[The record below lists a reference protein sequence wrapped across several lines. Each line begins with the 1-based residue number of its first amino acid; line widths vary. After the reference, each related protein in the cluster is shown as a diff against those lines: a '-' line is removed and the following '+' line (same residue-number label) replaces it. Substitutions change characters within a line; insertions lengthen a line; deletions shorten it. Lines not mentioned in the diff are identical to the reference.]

1 MMGSVLNTTDLRL
14 GNMKSILFAF
24 LFAFPAYA
32 SASHIGDA
40 TIKSKHLSYYSE
52 EPAAAKW
59 SKAELERANT
69 AKNVKY
75 LSAEEKKII
84 FYMNLVRMDGK
95 RFFDTYFQQYI
106 DEHNLKMKQYSNYR
120 EVRVSRNDPYYRG
133 LEEDLRDIK
142 NLGLLYPDET
152 LTYVA
157 QQHGKDMN
165 KHNLAGHNSS
175 DGRTMVDRIRKYYPN
190 NGMAENLA
198 FGFSSALANVSL
210 LLLDKGVPDL
220 GHRKNILN
228 RTLGINIVG
237 VSIQPHPHY
246 KYSATIDFVA
256 VRNLKIPE

>member
-1 MMGSVLNTTDLRL
+1 
-14 GNMKSILFAF
+14 MKSILFAF
-24 LFAFPAYA
+24 LLAIPTHSWSNNTAKPITYTGPTFKK
-32 SASHIGDA
+32 
-40 TIKSKHLSYYSE
+40 TE

-59 SKAELERANT
+59 TAAELALANT

-95 RFFDTYFQQYI
+95 RFFETYFQQYI

-133 LEEDLRDIK
+133 LEQDLKDVK

-165 KHNLAGHNSS
+165 KNNLAGHNSS
-175 DGRTMVDRIRKYYPN
+175 DGRSMVDRIRKYYPN
-190 NGMAENLA
+190 HGMAENLA

-228 RTLGINIVG
+228 KTLGINIVG

-256 VRNLKIPE
+256 IRNLKIPQ

>member
-1 MMGSVLNTTDLRL
+1 
-14 GNMKSILFAF
+14 MKSILFAF
-24 LFAFPAYA
+24 LIALSTYA
-32 SASHIGDA
+32 TSNNTADLLQNQHQVLTLFDDPS
-40 TIKSKHLSYYSE
+40 
-52 EPAAAKW
+52 AAKW
-59 SKAELERANT
+59 TTAELNLANT

-75 LSAEEKKII
+75 LSTEEKKII

-106 DEHNLKMKQYSNYR
+106 DEHNSKMKQYSNYK

-133 LEEDLRDIK
+133 LEQDLQNIK

-157 QQHGKDMN
+157 RQHGRDMN
-165 KHNLAGHNSS
+165 KKNIAGHNSS

-190 NGMAENLA
+190 HGMAENLA

-228 RTLGINIVG
+228 KTLGINIVG

-256 VRNLKIPE
+256 LRNFKAPE